1 MSTPSQTQE
10 FSLGGTQKTSTRR
23 TVPTYLQKMN
33 LAEKAANDKIIQ
45 SMQKKM
51 NYLKNPRFRINR
63 PPISFQQVITFII
76 LM

>member
-1 MSTPSQTQE
+1 MSTPSQTGE
-10 FSLGGTQKTSTRR
+10 FSLGGTLKTTTRR
-23 TVPTYLQKMN
+23 SVPTYLQKMN

-63 PPISFQQVITFII
+63 PPISFQQANSF
-76 LM
+76 